1 MFVIVETKS
10 RGVKFKVSGWLGE
23 QQLNFC
29 SITATAVKKE
39 MCTEGDK
46 ETETDLQRNRQR

>member
-23 QQLNFC
+23 QQLIFC

-39 MCTEGDK
+39 MCKEGDK
-46 ETETDLQRNRQR
+46 ETETE

>member
-46 ETETDLQRNRQR
+46 ETETDLQRNRQT